1 MTASRRLTNP
11 MLSRRAE
18 DPADARRPEATD
30 LLIIG
35 GGPCGLMAG
44 LLFAR
49 AGLTVRVV
57 EKHRDFLHDFRGD
70 TVHPST
76 MDVLGEL
83 GLRDALLERPHQRL
97 TRAELRIGGRE
108 LVVGDLSRVRSA
120 TPFVAMM
127 PQWEF
132 LDFLRVEAERY
143 PGFRLDLGVG
153 AASLTEEGGRVTG
166 ALLDTGEQVASRMV
180 IAADGRRSIVRR
192 DDWLPLADLG
202 SSIDVLWFEL
212 PKRSR
217 DAGTLRIAVESGR
230 ILVRVDRGQYWQC
243 AFVVPKG
250 SASELL
256 GEGIDAMTS
265 AIEATEPRLGS
276 LKGDL
281 PSLDAFHLLDVTLDR
296 LTRWHRPGLLAIG
309 DAAHAMSPMGGIGIN
324 LAIQDAVAAANLLA
338 PALLRGEG
346 GDAQAATVQRRRQRS
361 TSLIQF
367 VQKLAQNWVLA
378 PVLGQPRS
386 FARPPWPLLLLEK
399 VPALRRLPGRAIALG
414 IRSERVDPL
423 LAA

>member
-1 MTASRRLTNP
+1 MT
-11 MLSRRAE
+11 
-18 DPADARRPEATD
+18 DPD

-35 GGPCGLMAG
+35 GGPCGMMAG

-49 AGLTVRVV
+49 AGLRVRVV
-57 EKHRDFLHDFRGD
+57 EKHSDFLHDFRGD
-70 TVHPST
+70 TVHPAT
-76 MDVLGEL
+76 MDVLGQL
-83 GLRDALLERPHQRL
+83 GLREAFLARPHQRL

-132 LDFLRVEAERY
+132 LDFLRTEASRS
-143 PGFRLDLGVG
+143 PGFQLDMGIGVEKLIADECGRIGGARL
-153 AASLTEEGGRVTG
+153 SN
-166 ALLDTGEQVASRMV
+166 GEVVQSRLV

-192 DDWLPLADLG
+192 HGWLPFTDLK

-212 PKRSR
+212 PKRSPE
-217 DAGTLRIAVESGR
+217 AGTLRIAVEGGR
-230 ILVRVDRGQYWQC
+230 ILVRVDRGTYWQC

-250 SASELL
+250 AAGPLLSE
-256 GEGIDAMTS
+256 GVAAMAS
-265 AIEATEPRLGS
+265 AIEQTEPRLNEVVQ
-276 LKGDL
+276 DL
-281 PSLDAFHLLDVTLDR
+281 SSPDQLHLLSVSLDR

-338 PALLRGEG
+338 PALVENEDVDRLLGR
-346 GDAQAATVQRRRQRS
+346 VQRRRVRS
-361 TSLIQF
+361 TVLIQS

-378 PVLGQPRS
+378 PMLKKPRR
-386 FARPPWPLLLLEK
+386 FERPPWPLVILEK

-414 IRSERVDPL
+414 IRRERVATL